1 MPKIAVLAFPGNN
14 CEIETKRAIEKSG
27 IASEIIRWNEKAEI
41 LESFDGVVV
50 PGGFSFEDRGRS
62 GVIAAQE
69 PILET
74 VKKMAE
80 EGKPILGICNGAQ
93 ILVESG
99 LLLSDQFGRPAV
111 ALARNER
118 KQNGKIL
125 GTGFY
130 HSWVHIQKTG
140 LQTPFSQGEK
150 KLIHL
155 PVAHGEGRFL
165 FADELQVEHLE
176 ELVCFEYTDQEG
188 KIHPEFPSNPNG
200 SYKNAA
206 AIRSPRGN
214 VVAIMP
220 HPERSPDGAVLF
232 DSLAEFLKNPCALP
246 EKNIPAFAF
255 AHRQAEQRKQYS
267 LEFFVRLRI
276 TDNTRITL
284 ENTAQRKWKEI
295 ALSRMTFWGIQ
306 MEENSSEAMRKEMAE
321 KILRSNELL
330 NIEKEFPIIRI
341 GESVWT
347 YEKEKGL
354 LPTHDNL
361 LPKQNAFLSREK
373 KDFVGL
379 AKLEHLNSVFEKNA
393 FQEISFGTVWGYDNA
408 PKDEVEND
416 SLFANF
422 VSESIASAL

>member
-14 CEIETKRAIEKSG
+14 CELETKRAIEKSG
-27 IASEIIRWNEKAEI
+27 ITSEIIRWNEKPEI
-41 LESFDGVVV
+41 LASFDGVVV

-99 LLLSDQFGRPAV
+99 LLLSDQSGKPAV

-118 KQNGKIL
+118 KKDGKIL

-165 FADELQVEHLE
+165 FAEELQGEHLE
-176 ELVCFEYTDQEG
+176 DLVCFEYTDTEG
-188 KIHPEFPSNPNG
+188 QIHPEFPTNPNG

-232 DSLAEFLKNPCALP
+232 DSLAEFLKNPCTLP
-246 EKNIPAFAF
+246 QKNIPAFAF
-255 AHRQAEQRKQYS
+255 ASRQAEQRKQFS

-276 TDNTRITL
+276 TDNIRITL

-306 MEENSSEAMRKEMAE
+306 MEENASEGIKKEMAE

-330 NIEKEFPIIRI
+330 NIEKESPVIRI

-354 LPTHDNL
+354 VPAEQGMLPTEMS
-361 LPKQNAFLSREK
+361 FLSREK
-373 KDFVGL
+373 KDFVGASKQAHFNGIFGDGAL
-379 AKLEHLNSVFEKNA
+379 HEV
-393 FQEISFGTVWGYDNA
+393 SFGTVWEYKNA
-408 PKDEVEND
+408 PREEIEND
-416 SLFANF
+416 ALFANF
-422 VSESIASAL
+422 VSEFISSAL